1 MYFPT
6 SHHHQSPKYA
16 VTTWLHMCWLTI
28 CRSSPSSSPPR
39 IPQLLALCLPV
50 SKLLSDERP
59 SYHVADVTIS
69 VCDHATP
76 HNLFKCGDLQFDK
89 FVEIG
94 NARLLLTEWNGA
106 FKLTGVLSLSWSIC
120 KEAASLPWASIWLVS
135 MTTYRV
141 RTFCSLPLLARQEL
155 FTLLDFTSLCLFVIS
170 MLRVQIGE
178 QGRQSRAVEV
188 ALWPLPFLPVSHLC
202 PLISRH

>member
-1 MYFPT
+1 
-6 SHHHQSPKYA
+6 
-16 VTTWLHMCWLTI
+16 MCWLTI
-28 CRSSPSSSPPR
+28 CRSSPSPSPPK

-69 VCDHATP
+69 ACDRATP
-76 HNLFKCGDLQFDK
+76 HTPIQMWWPAFDK

-94 NARLLLTEWNGA
+94 NPQRLLTEWNGA
-106 FKLTGVLSLSWSIC
+106 FKLTQSILIHLHRGYVSSLSFD
-120 KEAASLPWASIWLVS
+120 WLVS

-155 FTLLDFTSLCLFVIS
+155 FTLLVFTSLCLFVIS
-170 MLRVQIGE
+170 MLRAQTGE
-178 QGRQSRAVEV
+178 QGRQRRAVEV
-188 ALWPLPFLPVSHLC
+188 ALWPLPFLRASHLC